1 MKRDEARHRT
11 CNIFE
16 SQKQCPEVILAQP
29 RQSFPSRASA
39 QGIPEPNRSHG
50 PFPPPRK
57 AQKKC
62 QEGQEGE
69 GHEGGERH
77 EGDEGDKGEGAE
89 EGEKQF
95 LFE

>member
-50 PFPPPRK
+50 PFHPA
-57 AQKKC
+57 AQGPEKGK
-62 QEGQEGE
+62 EGQEGE

-77 EGDEGDKGEGAE
+77 EGDEGEGTE